1 MWSKCNITGGMRS
14 FSNGSIENIIRSRM
28 NREEKTDMDLKCFD
42 NQCVRIT
49 TVSGEIYEGI
59 VSYCSKEYVFHEY
72 GQEEEA
78 LLLVP
83 ILLYKAD
90 IADIVSLENAEGPYG
105 HFSEKYG
112 LLEMKCIRWGTDLIE
127 EVFETEDDE
136 QILRMLACMKDHFPS
151 LMDRAVSGP
160 APWRSA
166 GGDGRT
172 GECAKDGRD
181 REAGAEGP
189 EKDGKDREVVVEDSE
204 NDGKCDEDEQGPV
217 YLGELENM
225 LMTLVKYN
233 GNEEVVREA
242 KEFQGR
248 LAAEL
253 APDESGAAKP
263 Q

>member
-1 MWSKCNITGGMRS
+1 
-14 FSNGSIENIIRSRM
+14 
-28 NREEKTDMDLKCFD
+28 MDLKCFD

-49 TVSGEIYEGI
+49 TVSGEIYEGV

-72 GQEEEA
+72 GQDEEA

-83 ILLYKAD
+83 ILLYERD
-90 IADIVSLENAEGPYG
+90 ISDIVSLENAEGPYG

-112 LLEMKCIRWGTDLIE
+112 LLEMKCLRWGTDLIE

-151 LMDRAVSGP
+151 LMDCAVSGP

-166 GGDGRT
+166 DGDGRT
-172 GECAKDGRD
+172 GEFAKDGRD

-189 EKDGKDREVVVEDSE
+189 EKDGKDREVVAEGP
-204 NDGKCDEDEQGPV
+204 GKNEKYEEDEQGPV
-217 YLGELENM
+217 YLEELENM
-225 LMTLVKYN
+225 LMTLVKYS
-233 GNEEVVREA
+233 GSEEVVREA
-242 KEFQGR
+242 KELQSR

-253 APDESGAAKP
+253 APDESGAVKP

>member
-1 MWSKCNITGGMRS
+1 
-14 FSNGSIENIIRSRM
+14 
-28 NREEKTDMDLKCFD
+28 MDLKCFD
-42 NQCVRIT
+42 NQCIRIT

-83 ILLYKAD
+83 ILLYKGD

-112 LLEMKCIRWGTDLIE
+112 LLEMKCLEWGTDLIE

-151 LMDRAVSGP
+151 LMERAVSGP

-166 GGDGRT
+166 DGDGRT
-172 GECAKDGRD
+172 GEFAKDVRD
-181 REAGAEGP
+181 REI
-189 EKDGKDREVVVEDSE
+189 VVEDP
-204 NDGKCDEDEQGPV
+204 GKNEKYEEDEQGPV
-217 YLGELENM
+217 YLEELEKM
-225 LMTLVKYN
+225 LMTLVKYS
-233 GNEEVVREA
+233 GSEEVVREA
-242 KEFQGR
+242 KEFQSR

-253 APDESGAAKP
+253 APDGSGAAKP